1 MGSFAASVMGCPESG
16 HDSGFEP
23 SPPHGYPVSM
33 DAPLLLALARA
44 KHRAGCPAVESVM
57 AGPHFLALSWIPDR
71 REAFPNHGWTWVL
84 LLAPSPELWLLHD
97 KDEAFRLLKAQ
108 ALADQTRR
116 WGLEL
121 KGARLEAVEGDP
133 RERWLGLRF
142 QRRALSGRV
151 EQTRL
156 AFQAIPGR
164 GGLRLDG
171 LDPLTQV
178 RLGLGQPFPAAAP
191 EPFEEPPAFR
201 RWRETWGERLEAAL
215 HGEIFEVLPGEG
227 RLLDRH
233 HAWSLARAER
243 ILVAPRQA
251 AQERKLRLER
261 ARLERYGEALARDR
275 ARHEATLGL
284 REPAARLSAELYR
297 LKGVCGTAVLLDG
310 SVLELPGG
318 KRAEE
323 VVQRWFSAVK
333 RAERGLGRL
342 AELEAERSRQLRE
355 LEKPPEE
362 GAGMGMERPPKR
374 KAAPAAK
381 GKKEMARE
389 NRREDGKGRAFR
401 SVMVEGFEV
410 LIGKGDAENDAL
422 TFKVGNPSDFWLHV
436 ANVPGSHVIIRN
448 PDKVSEPP
456 REVVERA
463 AQLAAFFSKARDGGK
478 VEVHFCRVADVSKP
492 RGFAPGKVLLRT
504 YKSVR
509 VYPKE

>member
-1 MGSFAASVMGCPESG
+1 
-16 HDSGFEP
+16 
-23 SPPHGYPVSM
+23 M

-44 KHRAGCPAVESVM
+44 KLRAGCPAVESVM
-57 AGPHFLALSWIPDR
+57 AGRHFLALSWIPDR
-71 REAFPNHGWTWVL
+71 REAFPNHGWTWVF
-84 LLAPSPELWLLHD
+84 LLAPAPELWLLHD
-97 KDEAFRLLKAQ
+97 KDEAFRLLKGQ
-108 ALADQTRR
+108 SQADQSRR

-142 QRRALSGRV
+142 QRRALTGRI

-171 LDPLTQV
+171 TDPLTLT
-178 RLGLGQPFPAAAP
+178 RLGLGQPFPAAQP
-191 EPFEEPPAFR
+191 EPEGEPPSLG
-201 RWRETWGERLEAAL
+201 RWREAWGERLEAAL
-215 HGEIFEVLPGEG
+215 QGEVFEILPGEG

-233 HAWSLARAER
+233 HAWSLERAKK
-243 ILVAPRQA
+243 LLADPRQA
-251 AQERKLRLER
+251 ALERKLRLER

-275 ARHEATLGL
+275 ARHEAALGL
-284 REPAARLSAELYR
+284 RDRAARLAAELYR
-297 LKGVCGTAVLLDG
+297 VKGSSGVVELLDG
-310 SVLELPGG
+310 SRLELPEGQ
-318 KRAEE
+318 RAEE
-323 VVQRWFSAVK
+323 AAQRWFTAAK
-333 RAERGLGRL
+333 RAERGLSRV
-342 AELEAERSRQLRE
+342 AELEAERQRQLRE
-355 LEKPPEE
+355 LELPLEAPEE
-362 GAGMGMERPPKR
+362 PPGKQSR
-374 KAAPAAK
+374 KPVNTPKSK
-381 GKKEMARE
+381 GKKAMEQANKRQ
-389 NRREDGKGRAFR
+389 DGKGRAFR
-401 SVMVEGFEV
+401 SVMVGEFEV
-410 LIGKGDAENDAL
+410 LIGKGDADNDAL

-448 PDKVSEPP
+448 PDKISEPP

-463 AQLAAFFSKARDGGK
+463 AQLAAWFSKARDGGK